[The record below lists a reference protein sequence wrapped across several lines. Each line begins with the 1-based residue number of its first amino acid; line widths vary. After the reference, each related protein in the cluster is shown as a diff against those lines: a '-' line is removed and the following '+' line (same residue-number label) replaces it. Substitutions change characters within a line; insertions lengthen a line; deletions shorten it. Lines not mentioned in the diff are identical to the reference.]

1 VDYKRLEQLKK
12 IMEEEVQKGIVKG
25 SAIRVLHNNKVVYDG
40 EIGYADKEMN
50 TFIKKDTIYRMYSMS
65 KPVTAVA
72 TMILFEK
79 GMLHLLDPVSMYLD
93 GFKNQKVLTK
103 DGLVDAKRESTI
115 QDLLNMTSGVVYP
128 DLNYEVGAYMDKLY
142 KTVEEERKDGSY
154 IDTVALCNRIGRE
167 PLEFHPGERWRY
179 GASADILG
187 AIIEVVSGKT
197 FGEFLDDEIF
207 SPLGMIDTGFYI
219 PEDKLSR
226 FAEIYEYNEENKQLE
241 PCTWSHLGLNDFKSK
256 PEFESGGAGLVS
268 TIEDYTKFA
277 LMLSNGGT
285 YNGIRILGSKTME
298 YLGKPQ
304 LSGEK
309 ATYKDWPSMVGYE
322 YGNLMRYLTDQVEA
336 ASIANEG
343 IFGWDGWTGN
353 YFFIDPKE
361 NLVMIYMV
369 QNVNGTNTR
378 LVNKFQTVIYSAL

>member
-1 VDYKRLEQLKK
+1 MDYNRLEQLKS
-12 IMEEEVQKGIVKG
+12 IMEEEVQKGTVKG
-25 SAIRVLHNNKVVYDG
+25 SAIRVLHNNKVVYDEG
-40 EIGYADKEMN
+40 IGYADKELN
-50 TFIKKDTIYRMYSMS
+50 TFISKDTIYRMYSMS

-79 GMLHLLDPVSMYLD
+79 GMLHLLDPVSMYLE

-103 DGLVDAKRESTI
+103 DGLVDVKREATI

-128 DLNYEVGAYMDKLY
+128 DLNDKAGACLAKLY
-142 KTVEEERKDGSY
+142 DDVIKEREAGNS
-154 IDTVALCNRIGRE
+154 IDTVAFCNRIGME
-167 PLEFHPGERWRY
+167 PLDFQPGEKWRY

-187 AIIEVVSGKT
+187 AVIEVVSGKK
-197 FGEFLDDEIF
+197 FSDFLKDEIF
-207 SPLGMIDTGFYI
+207 KPLGMVDTDFYV
-219 PEDKLSR
+219 PEDKLNR
-226 FAEIYEYNEENKQLE
+226 FAEIYEYNEESKQLE
-241 PCTWSHLGLNDFKSK
+241 PCTWSHLGLNNFKSK

-268 TIEDYTKFA
+268 TIEDYSKFA

-285 YNGIRILGSKTME
+285 YNGIRILGHKTME

-309 ATYKDWPSMVGYE
+309 ATYKDWPSMLGYN
-322 YGNLMRYLTDQVEA
+322 YGNLMRYLTNQVDA

-353 YFFIDPKE
+353 YFFVDPKE

-369 QNVNGTNTR
+369 QNVNGTNMR
-378 LVNKFQTVIYSAL
+378 AINKFHTVIYSAL